1 MGHVAD
7 DQAHCG
13 VADVQASETQILHI
27 PQLTTVVT
35 AWENKRKM
43 CPESRSEKQA
53 AVTLLLT
60 HLEGSP
66 GP

>member
-27 PQLTTVVT
+27 PQLTPIVT
-35 AWENKRKM
+35 AWENKRKTR
-43 CPESRSEKQA
+43 PEGRSEKQA
-53 AVTLLLT
+53 AVPLLT
-60 HLEGSP
+60 DLEGSP
-66 GP
+66 DP